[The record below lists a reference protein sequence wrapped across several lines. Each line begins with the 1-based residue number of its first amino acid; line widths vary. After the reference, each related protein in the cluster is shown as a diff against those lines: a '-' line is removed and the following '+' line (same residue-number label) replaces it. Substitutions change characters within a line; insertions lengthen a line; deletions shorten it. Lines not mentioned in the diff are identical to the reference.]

1 MKTKKEPSGKSRRA
15 AAKAPPLVVEKPRSV
30 FWPYAIGL
38 AAALVAAFAVYEP
51 SLQGPFLFDDQYL
64 PFGQPDFPFDSL
76 KAWILGV
83 RPLLMFTYWINYQL
97 SAKDTFS
104 YHAFNVI
111 FHAMVSI
118 LVFFIA
124 RKVLEWAQVEGRRR
138 DVLAIFA
145 GALFLLHP
153 VNSES
158 VGYVASRSE
167 SLSVLFFL
175 GAFALFLYRRT
186 TEITWTRTALVLL
199 VFGGAVLS
207 KEHTVVLPAL
217 LLLTDYFWNP
227 PFSFTGIRR
236 NWRLYVP
243 VTAGGLLAVFYLLRQ
258 LRGAPS
264 AGFSLKD
271 FTWYQYFFT
280 QCRAFWLYIRL
291 FLFPAWL
298 RIDYDF
304 PISHTIL
311 EHGALVGLI
320 AILLAAGA
328 AFYYRRRYPLAA
340 YGFFAFLILMAPTS
354 SIVPIAD
361 PVAER
366 RLYLSMIGLLFIVM
380 EFLRRVDVRQP
391 KWIAGL
397 AGVLLVAGIAA
408 HSRNFVWSDKV
419 LLWEDT
425 VTESPNKYRPV
436 FQLAQAYFEAG
447 KCAQA
452 LPYYER
458 AAQLDPTDYSLF
470 VDWGVD
476 YVNCLN
482 QPEQA
487 VAKFRQAAALK
498 PTAHVYSQIGMAYG
512 KEGKNAEALE
522 ALATAEKIDPNF
534 DATYQYRGGVHLA
547 EGNPTAAIED
557 FRRALAL
564 NPRNEIA
571 RRALAMTEEQLT
583 NRR

>member
-1 MKTKKEPSGKSRRA
+1 MKTKKEQSRKSRRA
-15 AAKAPPLVVEKPRSV
+15 VAKTAPPVVEKPRSL
-30 FWPYAIGL
+30 FQPYAIGF
-38 AAALVAAFAVYEP
+38 AAALVVAFLVYEP
-51 SLQGPFLFDDQYL
+51 SLYGPFLFDDQYL
-64 PFGQPDFPFDSL
+64 PFDKPDFPLDSFS
-76 KAWILGV
+76 AWILGV
-83 RPLLMFTYWINYQL
+83 RPLLMFTYWINYQR
-97 SAKDTFS
+97 SGKQTFS
-104 YHAFNVI
+104 YHLLNVV
-111 FHAMVSI
+111 FHAMVSVLI
-118 LVFFIA
+118 FFVV
-124 RKVLEWAQVEGRRR
+124 RKVLEWAQVGRARR
-138 DVLAIFA
+138 DVLAVFA

-167 SLSVLFFL
+167 NLSVLFFL
-175 GAFALFLYRRT
+175 GAFALFLYRRCE
-186 TEITWTRTALVLL
+186 EITWRRTALVLL

-243 VTAGGLLAVFYLLRQ
+243 VTIGGLLAVVYLVRQ

-291 FLFPAWL
+291 FLFPAGL
-298 RIDYDF
+298 RIDYDY
-304 PISHTIL
+304 PISRTIL
-311 EHGALVGLI
+311 EHGAIIGLI

-328 AFYYRRRYPLAA
+328 AFHYRRRYPLAA
-340 YGFFAFLILMAPTS
+340 YGFFAFVILMAPTS
-354 SIVPIAD
+354 SFVPIAD

-366 RLYLSMIGLLFIVM
+366 RLYLSMIGLLFIAL

-397 AGVLLVAGIAA
+397 AAVLFVAGIAT

-419 LLWEDT
+419 ALWEDT
-425 VTESPNKYRPV
+425 AAKSPNKSRV
-436 FQLAQAYFEAG
+436 QFQLAQAYYEAG
-447 KCAQA
+447 HCDRA
-452 LPYYER
+452 LPHYER
-458 AAQLDPTDYSLF
+458 TAQLERPDYRLF
-470 VDWGVD
+470 IDWGLAYD
-476 YVNCLN
+476 CLN
-482 QPEQA
+482 RPEQA
-487 VAKFRQAAALK
+487 LEKFRQAASLK
-498 PTAHVYSQIGMAYG
+498 QTAHVYSQIGMVYAKQG
-512 KEGKNAEALE
+512 KHAEALE

-534 DATYQYRGGVHLA
+534 DMTYTYRGGVHLGQ
-547 EGNPTAAIED
+547 GNPTAAIED

-564 NPRNEIA
+564 NPQNEIA
-571 RRALAMTEEQLT
+571 RRALAMTEQQLA
-583 NRR
+583 NRH